1 MAHVARDDG
10 DHDRLWG
17 RNPVLAL
24 LRSGGRR
31 VDEVAVLAGATGPLA
46 EVVAVAR
53 RAGVKVSYRTR
64 DQLTAMAGS
73 PDHQGV
79 VARVAAAA
87 YVDLDRLLEIPAERG
102 EPAFLL
108 ALDQVQD
115 PRNLGAVLRSADAF
129 GVHGVVVAKHHQ
141 VGLTGSAARTAM
153 GAAESVP
160 VARETNLVAALGRLK
175 SAGVWVHGAVPAGGR
190 PPWQADLTGPLC
202 LVLGSEGEGLRPLV
216 RSTCDAL
223 LTIPT
228 VGRVGSLNVSA
239 AAAALCYEA
248 ARQRAVTVKPLD
260 SRVHST

>member
-1 MAHVARDDG
+1 MGQPMSSDQDS
-10 DHDRLWG
+10 DRVWG

-24 LRSGGRR
+24 LRGGGRR
-31 VDEVAVLAGATGPLA
+31 VDEVAVLAGATGPLS
-46 EVVAVAR
+46 EIVAVAR

-64 DQLTAMAGS
+64 DQLAAMAGS

-79 VARVAAAA
+79 VARVAAAE
-87 YVDLDRLLEIPAERG
+87 YVDLDHVLGIAVERG
-102 EPAFLL
+102 EPPFVL

-115 PRNLGAVLRSADAF
+115 PRNLGALLRTADAF
-129 GVHGVVVAKHHQ
+129 GAHGVLVAKHHQ

-175 SAGVWVHGAVPAGGR
+175 AAGVWVHGTLPSGGS
-190 PPWQADLTGPLC
+190 PPWRMDLTGPLC
-202 LVLGSEGEGLRPLV
+202 LVLGGEGEGLRPLV

-239 AAAALCYEA
+239 AAAAVCYEV
-248 ARQRAVTVKPLD
+248 ARQRALAGKPLD
-260 SRVHST
+260 SRVRST